1 MANYRYKAKR
11 GPGDVVEGV
20 IDADSQAMALNKL
33 SAMGYFPL
41 SVTMESNRQSS
52 GGGGTRFTL
61 SFMRRVTIREIG
73 SFTRQLADL
82 LDSGVPLFK
91 AVHLLYTQE
100 TSPSFKKVLEE
111 VHASIKDGKTLHE
124 SLERHPRVFS
134 ELYVSMVKSGEIGGM
149 LETVLERLADFA
161 EQEDELRSK
170 IKTAMTYPLFMAG
183 VGAVSVL
190 FLMIFVVPKLTQLFT
205 DMGQQLPIP
214 TQIMIA
220 ISTAITDYWWI
231 VGSVIL
237 VVVYLF
243 KRWKN
248 TEEGGY
254 LFDKLR
260 LKVPVVKDLIMKE
273 EIARFGR
280 TLSTLLN
287 NGVPIIQSLKIIV
300 NTVKNRVLKREIN
313 DSIDDVSKGMKLG
326 EYLRRSELFPPLF
339 VNMVAIGEE
348 SGNIERSLEKVAESY
363 DKQVDRT
370 IKAFTSL
377 LEPLMIVV
385 LGIILGSIVVSMILP
400 IFELSN
406 VAQ

>member
-52 GGGGTRFTL
+52 GGGGARFTL